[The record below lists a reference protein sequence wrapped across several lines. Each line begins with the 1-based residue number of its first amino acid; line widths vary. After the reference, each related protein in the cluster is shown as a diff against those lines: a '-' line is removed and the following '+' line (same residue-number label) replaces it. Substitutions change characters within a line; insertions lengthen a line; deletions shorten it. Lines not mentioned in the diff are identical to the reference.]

1 MTDYKAKEDKAIP
14 DEPRLPARPTLTL
27 DVALYQ
33 EYLDDAEL
41 SAEQKQEFI
50 ETLWNIIVAF
60 VDLGFG
66 IHPVQQ
72 VMSEKDTSCG
82 QTKDESAANLSDLVS
97 SWDGATTGNRQSC
110 RPPGKD
116 GT

>member
-1 MTDYKAKEDKAIP
+1 MTDHKTKEDKAIP

-66 IHPVQQ
+66 IDSVQT
-72 VMSEKDTSCG
+72 VLDEAEHGDDVGALPTISGSALSEKFDHSRD
-82 QTKDESAANLSDLVS
+82 KKEKS
-97 SWDGATTGNRQSC
+97 
-110 RPPGKD
+110 GKAVQP
-116 GT
+116 

>member
-1 MTDYKAKEDKAIP
+1 MMTNQKAKEDKATP

-33 EYLDDAEL
+33 KYLDDAEL

-66 IHPVQQ
+66 IDSVQT
-72 VMSEKDTSCG
+72 VLDEAEHGDNVDALPTISGSALSENFDHSNSQNKKEKS
-82 QTKDESAANLSDLVS
+82 
-97 SWDGATTGNRQSC
+97 
-110 RPPGKD
+110 GKAVQP
-116 GT
+116 